1 MILALL
7 LGGCASRKPGGTK
20 RKGRPAHFTW
30 ARTPAAGTPSTCPE
44 DAVDYPGVDGRNVPS
59 TDQARCSYAD
69 GARDLVHVRGKV
81 LQEVP
86 GNLARGMAD
95 VVVVFLSVRDDG
107 TDGPP
112 LARTTTDA
120 QGAFSLKVQAKPG
133 HYALVAGDGRWPV
146 DVAKK
151 GTRTF
156 DDVQVLVPA
165 P

>member
-1 MILALL
+1 MIVALAL
-7 LGGCASRKPGGTK
+7 GCASRKP
-20 RKGRPAHFTW
+20 RREAHFTW
-30 ARTPAAGTPSTCPE
+30 ARTPAYGTPSTCPD
-44 DAVDYPGVDGRNVPS
+44 DAVDYPGDARGGHNVPS

-69 GARDLVHVRGKV
+69 GERDLVHVRGKV

-86 GNLARGMAD
+86 GNLAQG
-95 VVVVFLSVRDDG
+95 LSEVEVAFVPVRDDG

-112 LARTTTDA
+112 LARATTDT

-133 HYALVAGDGRWPV
+133 RYAIVAADGRWPV

-151 GTRTF
+151 GARTF
-156 DDVQVLVPA
+156 EDVQVLVPA